1 MAAAGE
7 PVGRNANWSE
17 KESDGGGDRKAAQ
30 RYDCTTVCSMILVN
44 IGVIDIGR
52 KSTCC
57 LGTATLGIGR
67 MLACFHCCGTA
78 DTAIERLNS
87 VVICLR

>member
-1 MAAAGE
+1 
-7 PVGRNANWSE
+7 
-17 KESDGGGDRKAAQ
+17 
-30 RYDCTTVCSMILVN
+30 MILVN

-78 DTAIERLNS
+78 DTA
-87 VVICLR
+87 VVFYSFVPIYGE